1 MNHTDKNE
9 HPENAPRTAG
19 NSDVPAG
26 DNGHGVLEDVSNYSA
41 DKIKVLEGLE
51 AVRTRPA
58 MYIGSTG
65 PSGLHHLVY
74 EIVGGTVAAHA
85 AVRSVRDGM
94 CTIEVDDP
102 GWATQV
108 RYAERQIVGRAESCC
123 GPGVV
128 RSIRVVVAGPGSGRE
143 RGTKRDPQRGAERP
157 PNGVG

>member
-1 MNHTDKNE
+1 MTK
-9 HPENAPRTAG
+9 RRR
-19 NSDVPAG
+19 SSG
-26 DNGHGVLEDVSNYSA
+26 DPVSLRDAIAAVGRELGMPPPDELSA
-41 DKIKVLEGLE
+41 L
-51 AVRTRPA
+51 ASAWP
-58 MYIGSTG
+58 
-65 PSGLHHLVY
+65 

-85 AVRSVRDGM
+85 AVRSVRDGL

-143 RGTKRDPQRGAERP
+143 RGAKRDPQRGAEGP
-157 PNGVG
+157 SNGVG